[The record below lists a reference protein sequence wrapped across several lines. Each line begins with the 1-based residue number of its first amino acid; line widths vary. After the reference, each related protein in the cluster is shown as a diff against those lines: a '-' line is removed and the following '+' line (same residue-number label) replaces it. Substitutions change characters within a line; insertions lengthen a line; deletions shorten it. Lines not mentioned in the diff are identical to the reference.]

1 MYTNNNLVSFTYF
14 LRPIV
19 VIRAEYEGTC
29 SDNKNA

>member
-19 VIRAEYEGTC
+19 VIHAEYEG
-29 SDNKNA
+29 NKNA